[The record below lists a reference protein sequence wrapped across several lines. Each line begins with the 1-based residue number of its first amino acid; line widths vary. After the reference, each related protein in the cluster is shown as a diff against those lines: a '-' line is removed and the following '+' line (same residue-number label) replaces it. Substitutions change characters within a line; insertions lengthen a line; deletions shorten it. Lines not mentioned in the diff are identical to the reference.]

1 MTSPYDLQTA
11 PRPEGAEEQAPETRQ
26 CGRCGGVGT
35 HYLTCPALRL
45 PKGYRI
51 NDRINDRASDRIND
65 RLSDQI
71 NDRMSDP
78 DRRPR

>member
-1 MTSPYDLQTA
+1 MTSPYDLHPTLL
-11 PRPEGAEEQAPETRQ
+11 PEGTPDGADERTAETRQ

-51 NDRINDRASDRIND
+51 NDRINDRITDRISDRI
-65 RLSDQI
+65 
-71 NDRMSDP
+71 SDP

>member
-1 MTSPYDLQTA
+1 VTSPYPLHPA
-11 PRPEGAEEQAPETRQ
+11 LLPEPVPDGAEEQVAGTRQ

-45 PKGYRI
+45 PRGYRV
-51 NDRINDRASDRIND
+51 SDT
-65 RLSDQI
+65 
-71 NDRMSDP
+71 

>member
-1 MTSPYDLQTA
+1 VTSPYDLQIV
-11 PRPEGAEEQAPETRQ
+11 PRLEGRPEGAEEQVAETRQ

-51 NDRINDRASDRIND
+51 NDRIGDRIGD
-65 RLSDQI
+65 RISDA
-71 NDRMSDP
+71 